1 MKSGSTETHS
11 NMARG
16 PLHQR
21 LAGFLGALLAVLAL
35 AASAASDPFLEAH
48 EAFQK
53 NHPGKLEAAA
63 AKLKQQP
70 LAPYVDYYRWRL
82 HLDQGDAS
90 RTAGLIARFDGDYL
104 AEAIRLDWT
113 KHLAKTGQ
121 WERFTEALTG
131 VVNPDAELRCLA
143 LESRRLRPDPTLL
156 VDARA
161 MWQTQI
167 DLPEAC
173 EVFFRNVILLSQLD
187 ERDVWDRARRHFDA
201 GRYAHAR
208 KALGYLPKGQQ
219 VEDRVWAA
227 LNNKTER
234 FLDGIIANPTVGP
247 RNAELAALALLRLA
261 RQNPAEAA
269 KYLTRLGP
277 RLPAGDRTALWGA
290 VATQAAIVH
299 LPEALEWFGRARGGK
314 LYDEQYRWSARAA
327 LRAGDWVRVRQ
338 AIELMPAALAAE
350 PAWVYWLGRSYKAAG
365 KPKVA
370 ALLWSEIAGQPDF
383 YGLLAAEELDR
394 RFQQPPKAVAP
405 TAAELAQIESS
416 VSVQRALAFFR
427 LDLRTEGLREWA
439 WATRGMSDRQLL
451 AAAEYA
457 KRQHVYD
464 RAINAAER
472 TVSEHDYSLR
482 YLTPFDDKIRPAAKA
497 QALDDAWVYGLM
509 RQESRFASVAKSAV
523 GAQGLMQLMPAT
535 ARYVAR
541 KLGLRDYH
549 PSRVAEIDTNVVL
562 GTSYLRMVYES
573 LDKHPVLASAAYNAG
588 PSRARKWRDPQRPL
602 EGAVYTETIPF
613 SETRDY
619 VKKVM
624 ANAVIYTT
632 LLTGKPDSLKARLGV
647 VKPIVESL
655 PPDEDLP

>member
-1 MKSGSTETHS
+1 
-11 NMARG
+11 MAPR
-16 PLHQR
+16 PLPKR
-21 LAGFLGALLAVLAL
+21 LSGFLGALLAVCSL
-35 AASAASDPFLEAH
+35 AAAGAADPFLEAH

-53 NHPGKLEAAA
+53 NQPAKLEAAA
-63 AKLKQQP
+63 AKLKKHP

-82 HLDQGDAS
+82 DLEQGDAS

-104 AEAIRLDWT
+104 GELVRVDWT
-113 KHLAKTGQ
+113 KHLARSGQ
-121 WERFTEALTG
+121 WERFNEALTG
-131 VVNPDAELRCLA
+131 VAAPDAELRCLA
-143 LESRRLRPDPTLL
+143 LEARRLRPDPALL
-156 VDARA
+156 ADARQF
-161 MWQTQI
+161 WQTQI

-187 ERDVWDRARRHFDA
+187 ERDVWDRARRHFEA
-201 GRYAHAR
+201 GRYAHGR
-208 KALGYLPKGQQ
+208 KTLSYLPKGQQ

-261 RQNPAEAA
+261 RQDPAVAA
-269 KYLTRLGP
+269 KYLSRLGP
-277 RLPAGDRTALWGA
+277 RLPAADRTGLWGA
-290 VATQAAIVH
+290 VATQAAILH
-299 LPEALEWFGRARGGK
+299 QAEAPEWFGRARGGK
-314 LYDEQYRWSARAA
+314 LYDEQYRWAVRAA
-327 LRAGDWVRVRQ
+327 LRAGDWAGVRA
-338 AIELMPAALAAE
+338 AIEAMPATLSAE
-350 PAWVYWLGRSYKAAG
+350 PAWVYWLGRSYQAAG

-370 ALLWSEIAGQPDF
+370 ALLWSEIAGQSDF

-394 RFQQPPKAVAP
+394 RFRQPPKAVAP
-405 TAAELAQIESS
+405 TAAELAQVEDS
-416 VSVQRALAFFR
+416 VAIQRALALFR

-457 KRQHVYD
+457 KRQRVYD

-549 PSRVAEIDTNVVL
+549 PSRVAEIDLNVVL

-588 PSRARKWRDPQRPL
+588 PSRARKWRDPQRRL
-602 EGAVYTETIPF
+602 EGAIYTETIPF

-632 LLTGKPDSLKARLGV
+632 LLSGQPDSLKARLGV
-647 VKPIVESL
+647 VKPIAESV

>member
-1 MKSGSTETHS
+1 MNSGRTAGHS
-11 NMARG
+11 NTASG
-16 PLHQR
+16 R
-21 LAGFLGALLAVLAL
+21 LLKGLTGLLAVLFPVLAL
-35 AASAASDPFLEAH
+35 AAGDPFMEAH
-48 EAFQK
+48 DAFQK
-53 NHPGKLEAAA
+53 NHPGKLEAVAGQ
-63 AKLKQQP
+63 LKQHP

-82 HLDQGDAS
+82 QLDQGDAS
-90 RTAGLIARFDGDYL
+90 RAAGLIARFDGDYL
-104 AEAIRLDWT
+104 AEAIRIDWS
-113 KHLAKTGQ
+113 KHLARTGQ
-121 WERFTEALTG
+121 WERFTEALAG
-131 VVNPDAELRCLA
+131 VAAPDAELRCLA
-143 LESRRLRPDPTLL
+143 LESRRLKPDPTLPG
-156 VDARA
+156 DARV

-173 EVFFRNVILLSQLD
+173 EVFFRNVIRLSQLD
-187 ERDVWDRARRHFDA
+187 ERDIWDRARRHFEA

-208 KALGYLPKGQQ
+208 KALGFLPKGQQ
-219 VEDRVWAA
+219 IDDRVWAA

-234 FLDGIIANPTVGP
+234 FLDGIIANPTVGA

-261 RQNPAEAA
+261 RQAPAEAA
-269 KYLTRLGP
+269 KYLDQLGP
-277 RLPAGDRTALWGA
+277 HLPASDRSALWGA

-299 LPEALEWFGRARGGK
+299 LPEARQWFAHARGGK
-314 LYDEQYRWSARAA
+314 LYDEQYRWSVRAA
-327 LRAGDWVRVRQ
+327 LRAGDWVGVRE
-338 AIELMPAALAAE
+338 AIEAMPPALAAE
-350 PAWVYWLGRSYKAAG
+350 PAWVYWLGRAYQAAG

-370 ALLWSEIAGQPDF
+370 ALLWNEIAGQSDF

-405 TAAELAQIESS
+405 TAAELARIEDSAAI
-416 VSVQRALAFFR
+416 QRALAFFR
-427 LDLRTEGLREWA
+427 LDLRSEGLREWA

-457 KRQHVYD
+457 KRQRVYD

-482 YLTPFDDKIRPAAKA
+482 YLTPFDDKVRPAAKA

-535 ARYVAR
+535 ARYVAK

-549 PSRVAEIDTNVVL
+549 PSRVAEIDLNVVL

-588 PSRARKWRDPQRPL
+588 PSRARKWRDPQRRL
-602 EGAVYTETIPF
+602 EGAIYTETIPF

-632 LLTGKPDSLKARLGV
+632 LLSGQPDSLKTRLGV
-647 VKPIVESL
+647 VKPIAESV